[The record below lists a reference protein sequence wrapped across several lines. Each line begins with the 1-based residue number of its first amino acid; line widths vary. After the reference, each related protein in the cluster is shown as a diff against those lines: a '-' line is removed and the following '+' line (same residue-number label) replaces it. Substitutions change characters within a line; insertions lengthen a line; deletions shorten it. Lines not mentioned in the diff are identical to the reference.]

1 MFQVNN
7 VYQLDHVLFRI
18 LKIYPQYLV
27 WMDIQ
32 SNKALPELIPISELE
47 QHVIASQAQLAHDPF
62 SDLCLLSVDTGSIYQ
77 IKRDHN
83 FAIIKRIIEHERFYD
98 PKERA
103 YLIEQVVQQKIATK
117 QTIYRLL
124 RCYWQRGMT
133 PNALIPQYYNSGG
146 KGIKKNRH

>member
-1 MFQVNN
+1 MF
-7 VYQLDHVLFRI
+7 YQLDHVLFRI

-47 QHVIASQAQLAHDPF
+47 QHVISGQAQLAHDPF

-77 IKRDHN
+77 IKRDQN
-83 FAIIKRIIEHERFYD
+83 FAIIKELLSMNAFMIL
-98 PKERA
+98 KRA

-117 QTIYRLL
+117 
-124 RCYWQRGMT
+124 
-133 PNALIPQYYNSGG
+133 
-146 KGIKKNRH
+146 